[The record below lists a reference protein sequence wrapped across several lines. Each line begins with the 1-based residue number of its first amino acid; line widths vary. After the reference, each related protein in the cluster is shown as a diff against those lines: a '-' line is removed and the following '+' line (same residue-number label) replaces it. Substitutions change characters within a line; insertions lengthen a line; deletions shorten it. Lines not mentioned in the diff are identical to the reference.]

1 MSTPINGNGSR
12 MKTVDH
18 QKFLSS
24 LSNET
29 RASLVIRTDRH
40 GVIHLGVHW
49 ALIILFGLVIY
60 FSLPGWQLLLL
71 PQGILIVFLFTLLHE
86 SIHQTPFKTSWLNV
100 MAARVSGFLIFLPPI
115 WFKYFHLAHHRFT
128 NIPGKDPEL
137 AFEKPTTISGYIIH
151 VSGIPTWIGHF
162 RTLFK
167 NAMGN
172 CQADFLP
179 QKAEARI
186 VKESQLLLLAYV
198 MILFG
203 NIFWMSTK
211 LFWIWLLPVLLGQP
225 FLRFYLLAEHGLCPT
240 VANMFENT
248 RTTLTNRL
256 VRFIAWNMPYHT
268 EHHVYPMVPF
278 HKLPEL
284 HEIIQN
290 DLIHKEANYTVFTG
304 RYIGGLKDNNY
315 HG

>member
-1 MSTPINGNGSR
+1 MT
-12 MKTVDH
+12 
-18 QKFLSS
+18 
-24 LSNET
+24 
-29 RASLVIRTDRH
+29 
-40 GVIHLGVHW
+40 
-49 ALIILFGLVIY
+49 
-60 FSLPGWQLLLL
+60 
-71 PQGILIVFLFTLLHE
+71 
-86 SIHQTPFKTSWLNV
+86 
-100 MAARVSGFLIFLPPI
+100 ARVSGFLIFLPPT

-128 NIPGKDPEL
+128 QIPGKDPEL
-137 AFEKPTTISGYIIH
+137 AFEKPKTVLGYIIH
-151 VSGIPTWIGHF
+151 VSGFTTWIGHF
-162 RTLFK
+162 KTLFR
-167 NAMGN
+167 NATNN
-172 CQADFLP
+172 CKADFLP

-186 VKESQLLLLAYV
+186 VRESRLLLLVYV
-198 MILFG
+198 MILSG
-203 NIFWMSTK
+203 NIFWMSAE

-248 RTTLTNRL
+248 RTTFTNSI
-256 VRFIAWNMPYHT
+256 VRFVAWNMPYHT

-290 DLIHKEANYTVFTG
+290 DLIHKEASYTVFTG